1 MATDDTAERYGL
13 YDLVD
18 LLRGGAYQV
27 MYPDDKDAQI
37 EHEVMRD
44 ARWAQGVTALIE
56 LVNDLVA
63 SPGIQKS
70 RIASLRNEN
79 EQLRL
84 QLESYKKKEV
94 PSYIQALADAPD
106 DILELAVWSLT
117 AGERQRLRERLD
129 PRP

>member
-84 QLESYKKKEV
+84 QIESYKKKEV

>member
-117 AGERQRLRERLD
+117 DGERQRLRERLD

>member
-27 MYPDDKDAQI
+27 MYPDDQDAQI

-84 QLESYKKKEV
+84 QIESYKKKEV

-117 AGERQRLRERLD
+117 DGERQRLRERLD